1 MARYHFKDRN
11 ILIVSSDHDYL
22 QLVDDRVQVWSPTLK
37 SIVTHAFVKEKFGV
51 PPHNLCVTR
60 CFTGDTSDALPGI
73 PGVGL
78 KTMVNMFPRLAG
90 DEELTVDDIIEMC
103 DTHPRLNRI
112 KALQAIK
119 ENREVARRNWKLM
132 SLDVSNLSGNQVHKL
147 NSSFEIPVPKP
158 DKMNLIRQ
166 MVKNGIKTFDI
177 DRFYLTITL
186 NLRNE

>member
-1 MARYHFKDRN
+1 
-11 ILIVSSDHDYL
+11 
-22 QLVDDRVQVWSPTLK
+22 
-37 SIVTHAFVKEKFGV
+37 
-51 PPHNLCVTR
+51 
-60 CFTGDTSDALPGI
+60 
-73 PGVGL
+73 
-78 KTMVNMFPRLAG
+78 MVNMFPRLAG
-90 DEELTVDDIIEMC
+90 DEELTVNDIIEMC
-103 DTHPRLNRI
+103 DAHPKLDRI

-132 SLDVSNLSGNQVHKL
+132 SLDVSNLSGNQVQKL